1 MLLVR
6 GGLTALQLC
15 VGAMTF
21 DPLYFVGGFASP
33 DTLEINTIIYI
44 LLNERLLSYVKRIT

>member
-1 MLLVR
+1 MLKRGRSCVLLVR

-21 DPLYFVGGFASP
+21 DPLYFVGGFAFP
-33 DTLEINTIIYI
+33 DTLEINTINLYT
-44 LLNERLLSYVKRIT
+44 S